1 MKAAASDGRDVD
13 HTMLDL
19 TVELFPLQGPGV
31 LASEQDVSS
40 KPGGGS
46 GPDSV
51 SHSESGSAQT
61 HQRVH
66 YPPHTAVLGK
76 YVVQLHLTWDTPESC
91 CLPSHFSQ

>member
-1 MKAAASDGRDVD
+1 MSDGGNVD
-13 HTMLDL
+13 HTVSDL

-40 KPGGGS
+40 KSGGGS
-46 GPDSV
+46 GPDPV

-66 YPPHTAVLGK
+66 YPSHTAVLGK
-76 YVVQLHLTWDTPESC
+76 YVVQLHLTRDTPESC
-91 CLPSHFSQ
+91 CLPAQFSE